1 MKNIFVKIVYYI
13 CKTYTLILGIIISV
27 IALFVLYLLFW
38 PDDSSYD
45 LGNNIYMMEWDGG
58 GRIIV
63 LCSSKSGKTC
73 TGGSYL
79 IPTYENSVN
88 SNGRFAEYVVTAK
101 SDEKWVI
108 VKTDNH
114 LIQQR
119 KYYIINKDYDPNEMT
134 TQDIIDTKIECFAD
148 SSEFANNC
156 LKNGI
161 ALQFPDERK
170 RKR

>member
-1 MKNIFVKIVYYI
+1 MNNIFVKIVYYI

-63 LCSSKSGKTC
+63 NCTSKSGRTC
-73 TGGSYL
+73 TGGYDL
-79 IPTYENSVN
+79 IPTYENSVDN
-88 SNGRFAEYVVTAK
+88 NGRFAEYVVTAK

-108 VKTDNH
+108 VKTDNFQSKQH
-114 LIQQR
+114 

-134 TQDIIDTKIECFAD
+134 TEEIINTKIDCFTD
-148 SSEFANNC
+148 SSEFANKC
-156 LKNGI
+156 LENGI
-161 ALQFPDERK
+161 SIK
-170 RKR
+170 W